1 LIKKAL
7 EQHRQ
12 AEQSEQERKQREK
25 AERLAR
31 NFDDLLAIIKELNQK
46 GVIFKSLQE
55 NLVLDSSKPGALW
68 MW

>member
-1 LIKKAL
+1 MIKKAL

-31 NFDDLLAIIKELNQK
+31 NFDDLLALIKEPQEK
-46 GVIFKSLQE
+46 GIEKAKKQGRYKGR
-55 NLVLDSSKPGALW
+55 KPASDKKQLE
-68 MW
+68 